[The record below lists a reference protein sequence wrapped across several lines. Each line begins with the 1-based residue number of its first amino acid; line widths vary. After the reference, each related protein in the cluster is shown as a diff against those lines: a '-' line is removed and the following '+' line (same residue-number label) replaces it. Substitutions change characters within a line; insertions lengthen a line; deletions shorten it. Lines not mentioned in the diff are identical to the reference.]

1 MSVGNCR
8 TKKRRRL
15 IADNGSD
22 LEIHIKSLSQ
32 YICCR
37 MPRSM
42 VSIIV
47 RLLSKA
53 SLLRVNVNL
62 PFWVKFIR
70 HYLLGE
76 IKIHVSNTTNFK
88 IISAIGKWEDSV
100 DYLFEDARK
109 NVLSLK
115 EIARRLTFFCTVLIN
130 YGTKFI

>member
-1 MSVGNCR
+1 
-8 TKKRRRL
+8 
-15 IADNGSD
+15 
-22 LEIHIKSLSQ
+22 
-32 YICCR
+32 
-37 MPRSM
+37 M

-115 EIARRLTFFCTVLIN
+115 EIARRLTFFVR
-130 YGTKFI
+130 FS